1 MKLLIVD
8 DQFTVVDGLLEGIDW
23 RGLGIRET
31 FGVYSA
37 AQAQQILREQQ
48 IDIMLCDIEMPNE
61 DGLSLVAWIREQ
73 KLDVCVILLTAH
85 AEFSYAQESVRLK
98 VFEYILQPAPYA
110 KIAEAV
116 QRAIQAVRQ
125 KQADRRLTEYGHEYV
140 RRQHTLVEAA
150 LWTWLGG
157 MQNPR
162 EIQEFSAQGLLPRP
176 EDRTF
181 LCMIQ
186 ILRWSGITNWE
197 PALLEYALQNVFDE
211 IFRPFGQKTLIT
223 APQQRGQYALLLWGG
238 EDPLP
243 VESVRQQMT
252 FFQWICRQYFQ
263 CEVAVY
269 LGEVNGRDGPSPVW
283 NVLRQMC
290 EDNILYQAG
299 IFLVGKD
306 HAEEKVHFFLPQT
319 HDWAER
325 LQGDYPE
332 LVEKEACA
340 LLDDLI
346 ARGQMS
352 AHTLREFYQDFLQV
366 LYLAFDGDRY
376 CWNKIFEQPDHC
388 EVYRNAA
395 HSVDNMK
402 KLIHLAVEYIGKA
415 AETPERELQQKVDRY
430 IDEHMEE
437 EIHRAD
443 LANHVYLNPDYLNRV
458 FKQITGKSLKEYVIL
473 RKMEMA
479 RKLLRTTRLP
489 VGIIA
494 GRVGFAPISRFSS
507 AYKKV
512 YGCTPM
518 QERKEVGQ

>member
-8 DQFTVVDGLLEGIDW
+8 DQYTVVDGLLEGIDW
-23 RGLGIRET
+23 RSLGISQT

-37 AQAQQILREQQ
+37 AQAQQILREQN

-61 DGLSLVAWIREQ
+61 DGLSLVAWIRAQ

-85 AEFSYAQESVRLK
+85 AEFSYAQESVRLN

-110 KIAEAV
+110 KIADAV
-116 QRAIQAVRQ
+116 QRAVQRVRQ
-125 KQADRRLTEYGHEYV
+125 AQDNRRMTEYGHEYV

-157 MQNPR
+157 MHNPK
-162 EIQEFSAQGLLPRP
+162 EIQGYAAQGLLPRP
-176 EDRTF
+176 EDTTF
-181 LCMIQ
+181 LGLIQ
-186 ILRWSGITNWE
+186 ILRWNGILNWE
-197 PALLEYALQNVFDE
+197 PALLEYALQNIFDE
-211 IFRPFGQKTLIT
+211 IFSPIGQKTLIT
-223 APQQRGQYALLLWGG
+223 SPQRRGQYAVLLWGG
-238 EDPLP
+238 ESPLL
-243 VESVRQQMT
+243 VESVSQQMA
-252 FFQWICRQYFQ
+252 FFQWICRQYLQ

-269 LGEVNGRDGPSPVW
+269 IGTIAGAEELPPVW
-283 NVLRQMC
+283 KALLQMC
-290 EDNILYQAG
+290 EDNVLYQAG
-299 IFLVGKD
+299 IFWLGKD
-306 HAEEKVHFFLPQT
+306 DSVEEPHFFLPQT
-319 HDWAER
+319 HEWAER

-332 LVEKEACA
+332 LVEKEAND
-340 LLDDLI
+340 LLDGLI
-346 ARGQMS
+346 AGGHMS
-352 AHTLREFYQDFLQV
+352 ARTLREFYQDFLQA
-366 LYLAFDGDRY
+366 LFLATGGDRY
-376 CWNKIFEQPDHC
+376 CWNKIFDRPENC
-388 EVYRNAA
+388 EIYRNAA
-395 HSVDNMK
+395 HSVDDMK
-402 KLIHLAVEYIGKA
+402 RLIHLAVDHINKE
-415 AETPERELQQKVDRY
+415 AETPERELQQKVDQY

-479 RKLLRTTRLP
+479 RRLLRTTRLP

-518 QERKEVGQ
+518 QERKEVGK